1 MPPRMKMGVRGGGR
15 GGRGGM
21 RGGMGRPGGPFK
33 TFVPR
38 HPFDLVLC
46 ETAFPRV
53 KPAVDE
59 TAFTQ
64 ALLKRNTDL
73 SPSPHEQ
80 TAVLNLVTKIQTVM
94 DNLVVA
100 PGTFDACQLEEVRQV
115 GSFKKGT
122 MMTGHNVADIVV
134 ILKTLPMREAVEA
147 LGNKVQEELKITDPH
162 EILSMLTNDRG
173 FEVSSSDATVRVLV
187 TTVHQNMRK
196 LDPEVHLDH
205 KILQSHLAAIRHSIA
220 VDSGFN

>member
-1 MPPRMKMGVRGGGR
+1 
-15 GGRGGM
+15 
-21 RGGMGRPGGPFK
+21 
-33 TFVPR
+33 
-38 HPFDLVLC
+38 
-46 ETAFPRV
+46 
-53 KPAVDE
+53 
-59 TAFTQ
+59 
-64 ALLKRNTDL
+64 
-73 SPSPHEQ
+73 
-80 TAVLNLVTKIQTVM
+80 
-94 DNLVVA
+94 
-100 PGTFDACQLEEVRQV
+100 
-115 GSFKKGT
+115 

-205 KILQSHLAAIRHSIA
+205 KILQSHLAAIRHR
-220 VDSGFN
+220 